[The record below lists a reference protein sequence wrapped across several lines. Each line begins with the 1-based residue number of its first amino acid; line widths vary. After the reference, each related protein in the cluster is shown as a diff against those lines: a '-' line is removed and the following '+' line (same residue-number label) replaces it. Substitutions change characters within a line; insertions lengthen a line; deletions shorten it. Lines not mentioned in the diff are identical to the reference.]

1 MEGNSMSIQLK
12 RNRWVVISIL
22 LLGSIIAFLNETA
35 LTTALATIMR
45 DLHISADKGQ
55 WLTTSF
61 MLVSG
66 IIIPMTAFLID
77 RFSTRQLFFIAMGCF
92 TIGTIIGAFSIN
104 FNMLLLARVIQ
115 AIGAGIMM
123 PLIQVVLLY
132 VFEPE
137 ERGSAMGIL
146 GIVISF
152 APAIGPTL
160 AGWIVAHYAWRDIFF
175 LSLPIAILDLILA
188 IFILE
193 NVKGAQKAKL
203 DIISAITSAIGF
215 GGLLYGFGNI
225 GTYSITNMQVYVPL
239 LIGAIALIYF
249 TIKQL
254 KAEVPFLNLSVLK
267 NKTFTLSTIIVL
279 IVFIGFIASETIL
292 PLYIQE
298 ARGYSAFDSGLTLMP
313 GAIIIAIMSPI
324 TGKLFDKYGGRGLTL
339 IGLICTTVGTFALAT
354 LTSTTP
360 LYFVTIMYTLR
371 LFGIGM
377 FMMPLTTM
385 SLNVLKKSMYSHGA
399 AVSNTLRQI
408 ISSIGTAVLVAVMT
422 FSASH
427 SGIKNPINATIHGMN
442 TSFFIAGIF
451 TLIALIIAFFV
462 VKKNYTIEHD

>member
-12 RNRWVVISIL
+12 RNRWVVLSIL

-66 IIIPMTAFLID
+66 IMIPMTAFLID

-203 DIISAITSAIGF
+203 DIISAITSA
-215 GGLLYGFGNI
+215 
-225 GTYSITNMQVYVPL
+225 
-239 LIGAIALIYF
+239 IYF

>member
-66 IIIPMTAFLID
+66 IMIPMTAFLID

-203 DIISAITSAIGF
+203 DIISAITS
-215 GGLLYGFGNI
+215 
-225 GTYSITNMQVYVPL
+225 
-239 LIGAIALIYF
+239 AIALIYF